1 MELVHRHL
9 VKEYIVQLSKR
20 RLILKTSE
28 QQRQLAG
35 QILANA
41 DVIQRFCTEN
51 VSPGH
56 LGWAAPTPLGLS
68 KLGQVWPEP
77 LWVPEEE
84 AASLQPG
91 LCLQGSLATWLHQA
105 LPTLA
110 EILRLQD
117 PNAIKMEVA
126 TYATLYPDFR

>member
-20 RLILKTSE
+20 RLVLKTAE
-28 QQRQLAG
+28 QQRHLSG

-41 DVIQRFCTEN
+41 DLIQRFCTEN
-51 VSPGH
+51 VSPSRP
-56 LGWAAPTPLGLS
+56 GWEAPTPLGLPQ
-68 KLGQVWPEP
+68 LCQAWAEP
-77 LWVPEEE
+77 SGPWRG

-110 EILRLQD
+110 EVLRLQD